1 MLLTLSKVQRTHI
14 TNLVRMINSTYNQV
28 RRNIEILEDEGIVKI
43 TQYGNM
49 RIVELQRDNQKT
61 MKLLKSLRTLQ
72 INALELAN
80 RDTQTE
86 DPERAANNPRS
97 S

>member
-1 MLLTLSKVQRTHI
+1 MLLVLSKVQRTHI

-43 TQYGNM
+43 KQYGNM
-49 RIVELQRDNQKT
+49 RMVELQRDNQKT
-61 MKLLKSLRTLQ
+61 MKLLSSLRTLQ

-80 RDTQTE
+80 RDTQPE
-86 DPERAANNPRS
+86 DQ
-97 S
+97 

>member
-1 MLLTLSKVQRTHI
+1 MLLVLSKVQRTHI

-43 TQYGNM
+43 KQYGNM
-49 RIVELQRDNQKT
+49 RMVELQRDNQKT
-61 MKLLKSLRTLQ
+61 MKLLSSLRTLQ

-86 DPERAANNPRS
+86 DQ
-97 S
+97 